1 MIVLVVYTALV
12 VVPAAAFYGTARL
25 MAQWSNRRNA
35 APDSGEAPPAA
46 PNLGRL
52 VDDLRRLEAEYIKI
66 ERSDL
71 PARGAR
77 LRAVALA
84 YDDTLRACC
93 LALGLPGP
101 EERPLSGLMRL
112 QTEAELAQ
120 HGLVW

>member
-1 MIVLVVYTALV
+1 MSVLVICTALV
-12 VVPAAAFYGTARL
+12 VVPAAGFFVAARIL
-25 MAQWSNRRNA
+25 ARRANRRLVA
-35 APDSGEAPPAA
+35 EHARPQPPAA
-46 PNLGRL
+46 ASLGRL
-52 VDDLRRLEAEYIKI
+52 VDDLRRLEAEYIRI

-93 LALGLPGP
+93 LALGLPEP
-101 EERPLSGLMRL
+101 AERPLSGLMRL

-120 HGLVW
+120 RGLVW

>member
-71 PARGAR
+71 PARGA
-77 LRAVALA
+77 
-84 YDDTLRACC
+84 
-93 LALGLPGP
+93 
-101 EERPLSGLMRL
+101 
-112 QTEAELAQ
+112 
-120 HGLVW
+120 